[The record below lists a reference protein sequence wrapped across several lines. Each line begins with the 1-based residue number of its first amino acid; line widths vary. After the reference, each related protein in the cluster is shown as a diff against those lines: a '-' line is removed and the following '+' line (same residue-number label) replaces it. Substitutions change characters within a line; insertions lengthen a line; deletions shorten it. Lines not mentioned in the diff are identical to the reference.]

1 MTNTNCSEYSIKI
14 QYPDD
19 GQYVCPKHVELYTK
33 IKLRNSLSCKLLLY
47 EYITMHGLR
56 NVKLGR
62 NLSTSSTI
70 KRNEIS
76 FLRKIVVCNI
86 YGYVTEI
93 SLASGT
99 PVARCKM
106 VHLHNFRILRKFT
119 LFIFNN
125 LLNQTI
131 NIL

>member
-1 MTNTNCSEYSIKI
+1 MTNTDCCEYSIKTA
-14 QYPDD
+14 DD
-19 GQYVCPKHVELYTK
+19 GQYVCTRHVELYTK
-33 IKLRNSLSCKLLLY
+33 IKLRNSASCKLLLY

-56 NVKLGR
+56 NVKLGKK
-62 NLSTSSTI
+62 LSTSSTI

-106 VHLHNFRILRKFT
+106 VHLHNLRILR
-119 LFIFNN
+119 
-125 LLNQTI
+125 
-131 NIL
+131 